1 MGIAWRER
9 IRELRTVPNLV
20 TFSRLP
26 LLLVLVLVLDTAWR
40 YPVFALIVF
49 TDGFDGWLARRLD
62 QETELGAMLDPTF
75 DKLIALLLFTLL
87 FPRTDLPLDYL
98 ILFFARDAFIVSLL
112 AFIPVLAFDA
122 EDVKASMLGRAVT
135 NIQFVTMIA
144 MLVSHTPATQLL
156 MWVLGVVSVFAIAD
170 YVVVVGRN
178 LTARGYFQS
187 RESVVA
193 VYVVTVLVFVAVV
206 WLVLLDELRETLDVV
221 L

>member
-75 DKLIALLLFTLL
+75 DKLIALLLFALL
-87 FPRTDLPLDYL
+87 FPRTDLPFDYL
-98 ILFFARDAFIVSLL
+98 VLFFARDAFIVSLL

>member
-75 DKLIALLLFTLL
+75 DKLIALLLFALL